1 MSVAGCCRCKRRGEG
16 NPHTRGILLGSPST
30 QRVLHAHGHDELT
43 SRRNGIKEKWN
54 TKCMHGPGTDGPKD
68 ACIYARVL
76 HTCGTPACIHTVRL
90 ADWQTCRQADRHT
103 DRTDRQTDK
112 QTDGRTD
119 GQTEKHTYIHAVQTC
134 TDLHACLNNMRRS
147 CTRMHTC
154 VGL

>member
-1 MSVAGCCRCKRRGEG
+1 M
-16 NPHTRGILLGSPST
+16 
-30 QRVLHAHGHDELT
+30 
-43 SRRNGIKEKWN
+43 W
-54 TKCMHGPGTDGPKD
+54 
-68 ACIYARVL
+68 YARM
-76 HTCGTPACIHTVRL
+76 HTYSQTGRL
-90 ADWQTCRQADRHT
+90 ADMQTGRQAHRQN
-103 DRTDRQTDK
+103 RQTDK